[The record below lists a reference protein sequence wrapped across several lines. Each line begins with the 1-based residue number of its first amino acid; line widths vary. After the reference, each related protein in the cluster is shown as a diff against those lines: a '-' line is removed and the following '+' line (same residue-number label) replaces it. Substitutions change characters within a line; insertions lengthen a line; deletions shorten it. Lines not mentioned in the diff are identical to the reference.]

1 LTRIRNLLAAA
12 LLALPAA
19 AWAAEPGA
27 PPASAAKP
35 ADPGEAA
42 RAAYRRGAD
51 LYRAGKY
58 REAIAAFEEADRLK
72 PSPALQF
79 NIGQAREKLGEAAAA
94 LAAFARYLRLE
105 PSAPNREAVLRS
117 VKVLEGRLATT
128 GLQMLH
134 VTTDP
139 PGADVSV
146 DGAAAGPAPIDA
158 PFLPGP
164 HAVTASAPGRR
175 TATREVLLSLDRSL
189 EVSLLL
195 EPAPEPAP
203 VASPAVPG
211 AAAPAAALA
220 ARPPVAPLPATLP
233 EEAPQPVERKSWLGP
248 IIAGSVGVA
257 AAGAG
262 MVMGMMARN
271 AQNELLAG
279 VPDRATA
286 DSLQSKARTDA
297 TTANVLY
304 GVAGAALLTGGVLAI
319 AF

>member
-1 LTRIRNLLAAA
+1 MKRIRELVVAAVV
-12 LLALPAA
+12 ALPAL
-19 AWAAEPGA
+19 AWAAGPAPAPPDAPAAAPA
-27 PPASAAKP
+27 PPAAPP
-35 ADPGEAA
+35 ADPGAEA

-79 NIGQAREKLGEAAAA
+79 NIGQAREKMGEAAAA

-146 DGAAAGPAPIDA
+146 DGAAAGPAPLDA

-164 HAVTASAPGRR
+164 HAVSASAPGRR
-175 TATREVLLSLDRSL
+175 SATREVLLGLDRSL
-189 EVSLLL
+189 EVNLVL
-195 EPAPEPAP
+195 EPATEQA
-203 VASPAVPG
+203 AV
-211 AAAPAAALA
+211 AAAPAATGVVASPSAAAPPATGLE
-220 ARPPVAPLPATLP
+220 ARPPAPPLAATVP
-233 EEAPQPVERKSWLGP
+233 GDAPQPAERKSWLGP
-248 IIAGSVGVA
+248 IIAGSLGVV

-262 MVMGMMARN
+262 IAFGAMARS

-279 VPDRATA
+279 VPDR
-286 DSLQSKARTDA
+286 
-297 TTANVLY
+297 
-304 GVAGAALLTGGVLAI
+304 
-319 AF
+319 

>member
-1 LTRIRNLLAAA
+1 MALVVAVPVAAM
-12 LLALPAA
+12 PADPA
-19 AWAAEPGA
+19 PGA
-27 PPASAAKP
+27 PAPDPAAQ
-35 ADPGEAA
+35 A
-42 RAAYRRGAD
+42 RTAYRRGAD

-58 REAIAAFEEADRLK
+58 RDAIAAFEEADRLK

-94 LAAFARYLRLE
+94 LAAFARYLRLD
-105 PSAPNREAVLRS
+105 PAAANRESVLRS

-175 TATREVLLSLDRSL
+175 TATREVLLTLDRSL
-189 EVSLLL
+189 EVNLVL
-195 EPAPEPAP
+195 EPAPAQPG
-203 VASPAVPG
+203 VAAAGATPAV
-211 AAAPAAALA
+211 LA
-220 ARPPVAPLPATLP
+220 ARPPEPPSPATLP
-233 EEAPQPVERKSWLGP
+233 EEAPQQVERKSWLGP

-262 MVMGMMARN
+262 LVFGMLARN

-279 VPDRATA
+279 VPDRSTA
-286 DSLQSKARTDA
+286 DALQSKARSDA

-304 GVAGAALLTGGVLAI
+304 GVAGAAVVTGGVLAI